1 MVDEQNN
8 TNKNKNYSR
17 YIIFYSNDI
26 DKTSSFEEIETKC
39 KFVSWQPDIKFE
51 MWNCFYNGAS
61 SKYLTEDYE
70 PLSSK
75 NKNDSQT
82 SDIFFVIYLFKW

>member
-39 KFVSWQPDIKFE
+39 KFVS
-51 MWNCFYNGAS
+51 
-61 SKYLTEDYE
+61 
-70 PLSSK
+70 
-75 NKNDSQT
+75 
-82 SDIFFVIYLFKW
+82 